1 VTARSPG
8 AHRALHVLATLVRI
22 GLLIGIM
29 YAYLITLGAFL
40 HTTKPGYVT
49 QEVQLGQ
56 VYDNRTDDAP
66 LALWST
72 DLEWIDVNGRYQ
84 SAPGTVVGDVP
95 IDHSCDVI
103 DVPAPLR
110 STTTSSTFL
119 PATSTTTT
127 APVAPPATNSS
138 GQLTDT
144 QKICVDSVQVTYDPS
159 NPKATIS
166 VVNAKDT
173 EVLAFATL
181 TLWAVLIVSILVLLK
196 AMFGAYHPEGPG
208 SLVGTIVWAV
218 IGFACLVPG
227 PFVVQEE
234 PVLATMLLWPAIVCF
249 VIASTQSRKWWHKRQ
264 LAAGNVPPPREPPQP
279 QYQAPPEPQYPPPQP
294 QYQPAP
300 VPPAPVPPAPA
311 PVPPPQPPGT
321 ESF

>member
-1 VTARSPG
+1 
-8 AHRALHVLATLVRI
+8 VLATLVRI

-40 HTTKPGYVT
+40 HATKPGYVT

-56 VYDNRTDDAP
+56 VYDNRTDDSP

-119 PATSTTTT
+119 PAASTTTT
-127 APVAPPATNSS
+127 APAAPPATNES

-144 QKICVDSVQVTYDPS
+144 QKICVDSVQVTYDPN
-159 NPKATIS
+159 NPRATVT

-181 TLWAVLIVSILVLLK
+181 TLWAVFIVSILVLLK
-196 AMFGAYHPEGPG
+196 AIFGAYHPEGKG
-208 SLVGTIVWAV
+208 SLVATIVWAI

-249 VIASTQSRKWWHKRQ
+249 VIASTQSRKWWHQRQ
-264 LAAGNVPPPREPPQP
+264 LAAGNVPPPREPPES
-279 QYQAPPEPQYPPPQP
+279 PEPYPQVGVYQPPPQPQP

-300 VPPAPVPPAPA
+300 VPPAPVPPVPPA
-311 PVPPPQPPGT
+311 PVPPPQPSSQPPGT